1 MPPQPTLKHTA
12 GLNSLLTAWAA
23 IRGLHHLLWTALWVS
38 AGDPQYGDHR
48 LYQRRYEA
56 RVMEIDGIAE
66 QLVLMGGP
74 AAVNPAESWAMAG
87 QFIDGIAAAPHATM
101 ARSILAAA
109 QLALTSVNKAER
121 AYRTLDDGQYS
132 LGVVNLLSGIA
143 QSLNEAIYL
152 LGRRVKI

>member
-23 IRGLHHLLWTALWVS
+23 IRGLHHLLWTAHWVS
-38 AGDPQYGDHR
+38 EGDPQYGDHL
-48 LYQRRYEA
+48 LYQRLYEA

-74 AAVNPAESWAMAG
+74 AAVNPA
-87 QFIDGIAAAPHATM
+87 
-101 ARSILAAA
+101 
-109 QLALTSVNKAER
+109 
-121 AYRTLDDGQYS
+121 QYS

>member
-23 IRGLHHLLWTALWVS
+23 IHGLHHLLWTAHWVS
-38 AGDPQYGDHR
+38 EGDPQYGDHL
-48 LYQRRYEA
+48 LYQRLYEA

-101 ARSILAAA
+101 ARSILAAT